1 MNEPF
6 NFKTEPFPSKS
17 KWHYDSYYLYQLER
31 LNIRQPTDIRPKR
44 EDITEITFD
53 VKSLK
58 MPSVANVS
66 QETER
71 QISKHDEVIKRIYE
85 LAASIG
91 VSVTIIEKT
100 KLAA

>member
-1 MNEPF
+1 
-6 NFKTEPFPSKS
+6 
-17 KWHYDSYYLYQLER
+17 
-31 LNIRQPTDIRPKR
+31 
-44 EDITEITFD
+44 
-53 VKSLK
+53 